1 MYLYEE
7 KPNGIFKL
15 CLADSIIKLL
25 ETQEL
30 DDIHVSDICTAAGI
44 GRTTFYRYF
53 NSKNSKEQLL
63 VFKITYEWERY
74 AEGHREA
81 VERDKGFA
89 LACYIYENK
98 RIFSLLYRRGLI
110 GAVMRAFEELIP
122 ADTACDKDAS
132 YLMSFFTYG
141 YFGVIYQWVKYDFD
155 ETPEQVRE
163 HIGRTFSAGLVR

>member
-1 MYLYEE
+1 M
-7 KPNGIFKL
+7 KKNQTAFFKL

-25 ETQEL
+25 KTEEL
-30 DDIHVSDICTAAGI
+30 DEIHVSDICREAGI

-53 NSKNSKEQLL
+53 NSRNSKEELL

-74 AEGHREA
+74 AEGYREA

-89 LACYIYENK
+89 LACFIYENK

-110 GAVMRAFEELIP
+110 DAIMRAFEELIP

-132 YLMSFFTYG
+132 YLMSFFAYG
-141 YFGVIYQWVKYDFD
+141 YFGIIYQWIKYDFD
-155 ETPEQVRE
+155 ETPEQVRG
-163 HIGRTFSAGLVR
+163 HINRTFSAGLVL